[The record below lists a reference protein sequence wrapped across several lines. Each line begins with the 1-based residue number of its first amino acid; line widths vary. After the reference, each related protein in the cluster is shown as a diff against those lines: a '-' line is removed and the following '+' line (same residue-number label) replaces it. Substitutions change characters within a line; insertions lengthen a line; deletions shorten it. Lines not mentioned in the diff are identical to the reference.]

1 MKRLALLIVV
11 ALLVATPAQAVQKS
25 LIVKKLDKA
34 IAAQSAELLVL
45 SGASIVTISNT
56 DGLNS
61 NIVLS
66 AMDVN
71 GVAQWQKTIDSGV
84 DEVAMSAGVDSA
96 GNIWLAGFS
105 AEKSLIETATA
116 PVVAENPDSVVIE
129 ALPPLRSDSN
139 QLTLWK
145 ISPVGDVLATYIS
158 PQDVP
163 GLISAIS
170 INNTG
175 VSIIGQIHESPF
187 LQTMSSTGIFE
198 KVIQIGTSKTTLN
211 AVVRNSDGSTNI
223 FGSSSETLAKK
234 KVAGV
239 RDGILMKVSKAGV
252 ITSVVRSSAVKAD
265 RSWLSADNS
274 LLLSGYVK
282 TGKVIETAITK
293 FSSTFAPS
301 WTIRIPSNG
310 ASAAISN
317 GSSTYA
323 ALGSKVEIKYI
334 VGWKPVGNQLLLV
347 AFDSKGQIS
356 SAYGSTDLS
365 YPISITYSKELGVVG
380 LAKSSDGLTSIFHLA
395 SR

>member
-1 MKRLALLIVV
+1 M
-11 ALLVATPAQAVQKS
+11 
-25 LIVKKLDKA
+25 
-34 IAAQSAELLVL
+34 
-45 SGASIVTISNT
+45 SN
-56 DGLNS
+56 
-61 NIVLS
+61 
-66 AMDVN
+66 
-71 GVAQWQKTIDSGV
+71 
-84 DEVAMSAGVDSA
+84 
-96 GNIWLAGFS
+96 
-105 AEKSLIETATA
+105 
-116 PVVAENPDSVVIE
+116 
-129 ALPPLRSDSN
+129 
-139 QLTLWK
+139 
-145 ISPVGDVLATYIS
+145 
-158 PQDVP
+158 
-163 GLISAIS
+163 
-170 INNTG
+170 
-175 VSIIGQIHESPF
+175 
-187 LQTMSSTGIFE
+187 TGIFG

-293 FSSTFAPS
+293 FSSTFVPS

-310 ASAAISN
+310 ASTAISN
-317 GSSTYA
+317 GSATYA
-323 ALGSKVEIKYI
+323 ALGSKVEIKNI
-334 VGWKPVGNQLLLV
+334 VGWKPVGTQLLLV
-347 AFDSKGQIS
+347 TFDSKGQIFN
-356 SAYGSTDLS
+356 AYGSTDLS